1 MHPMSTCRYET
12 PDVDMSGSPCQ
23 DWTRRSHNPLGRK
36 GKRASLLIT
45 WCRIMVE
52 SQPPIIFHENVRGF
66 DGTILEQLMGHLYT
80 IVHLK
85 VFNYIYTYMYIY
97 VYRSHMCTYTCL
109 RDTVERYIFARIRQ
123 SIMAIKHSH
132 IYIYIHIT
140 VGRPILAKG
149 PAVAFANLTTV
160 MGWPLLACW

>member
-1 MHPMSTCRYET
+1 MSYKNSQISESAGCTMHPRSTCRYET

-80 IVHLK
+80 VVHLK
-85 VFNYIYTYMYIY
+85 VFNYIYIYTYVYLYIY
-97 VYRSHMCTYTCL
+97 VSIYIYRSHLCIYRNLYM
-109 RDTVERYIFARIRQ
+109 FARCCRD
-123 SIMAIKHSH
+123 
-132 IYIYIHIT
+132 
-140 VGRPILAKG
+140 V
-149 PAVAFANLTTV
+149 
-160 MGWPLLACW
+160 